1 MALPGCRRPWPTN
14 GSDYTSSALSRP
26 LRPLVTSGCT
36 ICGHRYAQWP
46 VDAGAS
52 EARVQVGM
60 RHATAAM
67 TRRYAMQ
74 RDKGENARLM
84 ANVLLPARTA

>member
-1 MALPGCRRPWPTN
+1 MRHT
-14 GSDYTSSALSRP
+14 
-26 LRPLVTSGCT
+26 
-36 ICGHRYAQWP
+36 QWL

-67 TRRYAMQ
+67 ARKYAME
-74 RDKGENARLM
+74 RDKGENAKLM
-84 ANVLLPARTA
+84 ATYCFPRRLHR

>member
-1 MALPGCRRPWPTN
+1 MRHT
-14 GSDYTSSALSRP
+14 
-26 LRPLVTSGCT
+26 
-36 ICGHRYAQWP
+36 QWL

-74 RDKGENARLM
+74 RDKGENAKLM
-84 ANVLLPARTA
+84 ANLLLPAKTA